1 MIIPLCCLPL
11 YIFQIQVQVASF
23 KFWRMSLFTSLRH
36 PPIWIL
42 FCKSWSFN
50 LDILSWDE
58 RNNFPLSLQFRS
70 LPNMFSPFSNLIG
83 ILEIIAFSSLWSSIG
98 RHILL
103 QSSLSVWW
111 HSNTEKTMM
120 PESRIHWTKLEI
132 SVPGT
137 ARSTPVAPFTFSM
150 SLYYAK
156 ILYYAKKAPFWFS
169 RDGRHIQDALLSLIH
184 TLSYSLFLFSKRSH
198 TGPGRLNAL
207 AINA

>member
-1 MIIPLCCLPL
+1 MIPLCCLPL

-103 QSSLSVWW
+103 QSSFPVWW
-111 HSNTEKTMM
+111 HSNTEKTLM
-120 PESRIHWTKLEI
+120 PESQIHWTKLEI

-137 ARSTPVAPFTFSM
+137 AQPLLRHSHFQCHCTTPRFCTTPRRPHSGFHVTAGTSRMRFWASFTF
-150 SLYYAK
+150 
-156 ILYYAKKAPFWFS
+156 
-169 RDGRHIQDALLSLIH
+169 
-184 TLSYSLFLFSKRSH
+184 
-198 TGPGRLNAL
+198 
-207 AINA
+207 

>member
-1 MIIPLCCLPL
+1 MPL

-23 KFWRMSLFTSLRH
+23 KFWRMPLFTSLRH

-103 QSSLSVWW
+103 QSSFPMWW

-120 PESRIHWTKLEI
+120 PESRIHWNKLEI

-184 TLSYSLFLFSKRSH
+184 TLSYSLFLLSKISKRSH